1 MAQVGEFG
9 KFFCLISCMNIFYLG
24 KTFGKAMHDF
34 ILFYFIF
41 FFWSEGLIAAYNS
54 FLSPTTAKES
64 YHDVKCYINRLFE
77 ILAMK
82 SKLL

>member
-1 MAQVGEFG
+1 
-9 KFFCLISCMNIFYLG
+9 MNIFYLG

-34 ILFYFIF
+34 ILFYFILLL
-41 FFWSEGLIAAYNS
+41 FFWSGELLAAYNS

-77 ILAMK
+77 ILAIK
-82 SKLL
+82 HVYFATQF

>member
-1 MAQVGEFG
+1 
-9 KFFCLISCMNIFYLG
+9 MNIFYLC

-34 ILFYFIF
+34 ILFYLFIF
-41 FFWSEGLIAAYNS
+41 YFWSGGLLTAYNS

-64 YHDVKCYINRLFE
+64 YHDVKRYINRLHC
-77 ILAMK
+77 ILNLAMK

>member
-1 MAQVGEFG
+1 
-9 KFFCLISCMNIFYLG
+9 MNIFYLG
-24 KTFGKAMHDF
+24 KTFGKAMHDY
-34 ILFYFIF
+34 ILFYLFIYLFIF
-41 FFWSEGLIAAYNS
+41 WSGGLLAAYNS